1 MTMGS
6 ASEARSATV
15 SIPELAGCSGLEFVV
30 RSPLAL
36 FSVLSTRCPL
46 LGTITMSCSQ
56 LVRSKTIFPGAWPVR
71 LRSIADAR
79 SSKPTTSAIVDRS
92 EPSAIS

>member
-36 FSVLSTRCPL
+36 FRWCNGCDRRGLASKAVVPQS
-46 LGTITMSCSQ
+46 GGFNG
-56 LVRSKTIFPGAWPVR
+56 RSRDGLAP
-71 LRSIADAR
+71 SIIEGR
-79 SSKPTTSAIVDRS
+79 P
-92 EPSAIS
+92 